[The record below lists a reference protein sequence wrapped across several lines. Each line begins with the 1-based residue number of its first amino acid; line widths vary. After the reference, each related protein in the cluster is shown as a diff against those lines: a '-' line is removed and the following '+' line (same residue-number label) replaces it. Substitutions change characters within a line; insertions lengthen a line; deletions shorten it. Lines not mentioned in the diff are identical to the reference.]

1 MSKFTIE
8 TLEHM
13 FMYLG
18 CANIVTQSAMDG
30 AIPMASLLGGE
41 DKQYVAKFEM
51 AKMPQ
56 MPANWSTKLI
66 WFDGDSLALNTT
78 SNVHWSVI
86 SSWAGSTIRAMQAV
100 GELGKVATTAQDDG
114 YVQVHYSEIN
124 KFGKF
129 EKFKIKRRRRGD
141 VIVSKIYN
149 PSWLFAFRKERMD
162 VITSDNDAMLR
173 KKQLMSLT
181 GLTCGLAQSL
191 PSYWQ
196 VQTKF
201 EAICPSL
208 TLLTDP
214 TGVKEFWRLRDI
226 PEGKKRRAALLH
238 WVEAHWRQ
246 KRHDPDVEVYVRKQM
261 RGREE
266 LTQGQFKAKIIA
278 SETDKLDL
286 EIAKTERETMRRLK
300 SDRRKRSRLLE
311 SKRNNK

>member
-41 DKQYVAKFEM
+41 DKQYVAKFEI
-51 AKMPQ
+51 AKLPE
-56 MPANWSTKLI
+56 MPADWSTKLI
-66 WFDGDSLALNTT
+66 WFDGDALAMGVA
-78 SNVHWSVI
+78 SNVHWSQM
-86 SSWAGSTIRAMQAV
+86 AGYAP
-100 GELGKVATTAQDDG
+100 GYGKELRDAGAIKTCNDTYRDDG
-114 YVQVHYSEIN
+114 YVRMRYSEIN
-124 KFGKF
+124 RFGRF
-129 EKFKIKRRRRGD
+129 EKFPVRRRRIGN
-141 VIVSKIYN
+141 VIVSRLYN
-149 PSWLFAFRKERMD
+149 PSWLFVCGQDTMGL
-162 VITSDNDAMLR
+162 VQSDSDELFKNKRLR
-173 KKQLMSLT
+173 PVT